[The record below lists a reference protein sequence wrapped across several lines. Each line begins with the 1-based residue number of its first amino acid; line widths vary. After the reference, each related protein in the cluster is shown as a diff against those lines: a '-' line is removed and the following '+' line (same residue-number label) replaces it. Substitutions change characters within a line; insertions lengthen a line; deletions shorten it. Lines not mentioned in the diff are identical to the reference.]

1 MAIERQTPDPAQ
13 EVEDMQDMTTERST
27 EDIDNEIIEILEGL
41 DEEEGIQVQ
50 DDGSVI
56 LGEMEEEMGAVGFS
70 ENLAEVVS
78 QNELSKIY
86 IELTA
91 AIENDKSAR
100 KDWEKTYTDGL
111 KYLGMKFDDGRSE
124 PFEGAS
130 GVIHPLLGESVTQFQ
145 AQAYKE
151 LLPPQGPVKTQV
163 VGEYS
168 SAVEEQ
174 AQRVKEFM
182 NYQIVHV
189 MEEYDEDLD
198 QMLFYLPLA
207 GSAFKKVYYDE
218 TLQRPVSKFVAPE
231 DLIVPYY
238 TTDLESCPRITH
250 VIKMPE
256 NEVKKLQAIGFY
268 RDVRVSDGS
277 DLSNASGVKE
287 EIEKLEGMEP
297 SYDTGEVSN
306 LYEVHCNLDLEGF
319 EDVNEAGEYTEVK
332 LPYIVTIDSNS
343 ENILSIRRNFEEDD
357 PMKNKIEYF
366 VHFKFLPGLGFYG
379 FGLTH
384 MIGGLSKASTSIVR
398 QLIDAGTL
406 ANLPAGF
413 KTRGIRI
420 RDEDSPIQ
428 PGEFRDVDAPA
439 GSLRDAIQ
447 PLPFKEP
454 SGTLLSLLGLL
465 VQSGQRFASIAEI
478 NVGEGNSQAPV
489 GTTVALLEKSTKVL
503 SAIHKRLHAGQKK
516 EFNLLADIFAKSLPE
531 AYPYAVSG
539 GQMEIKQADFDD
551 RVDVFPVSNPDIFST
566 SQRIIMAQEMMQ
578 LVQSNP
584 QIHGPNGMYEA
595 YRRMYAALGTDNI
608 DALLIPPPDTQPKPI
623 ESGMENSTLLMGGT
637 AQAFIQQNH
646 DAHIASHVNLLNMQ
660 PVQMNAQIQANIHS
674 HIMQHLQMKADL
686 IAQQQMP
693 PEAMQQYQQ
702 LQQQAQQSTP
712 VDAAALNQQA
722 GELLAQFS
730 SPIMTDLMAQ
740 FAQQVATPPQE
751 DPLVAIRKQEL
762 ALKGQELQQDKE
774 QFAVKEQMRAE
785 EKSRQDQIDRERID
799 AQRDIARMKDDTTQ
813 DRLDQQKELKLI
825 DIGLKQFDQFR

>member
-1 MAIERQTPDPAQ
+1 MAIERQVPDPAQ
-13 EVEDMQDMTTERST
+13 TVEPVQDLTTERPT
-27 EDIDNEIIEILEGL
+27 DDIDEEIIDILEGMG
-41 DEEEGIQVQ
+41 DEGVQ
-50 DDGSVI
+50 YQEDGSVI
-56 LGEMEEEMGAVGFS
+56 LGEQDVEMPSLGFG

-78 QNELSKIY
+78 ESELDKIY

-100 KDWEKTYTDGL
+100 EDWEKTYTDGL
-111 KYLGMKFDDGRSE
+111 KYLGMKFEEGRSE

-130 GVIHPLLGESVTQFQ
+130 SVIHPLLGESVTQFQ

-151 LLPPQGPVKTQV
+151 LLPAQGPVKTQV
-163 VGEYS
+163 VGEYNA
-168 SAVEEQ
+168 AVEEQ

-182 NYQIVHV
+182 NYQITHV
-189 MEEYDEDLD
+189 MEEYDEELD

-218 TLQRPVSKFVAPE
+218 TMQRAVSKFVAPE

-250 VIKMPE
+250 LIKMPE
-256 NEVKKLQAIGFY
+256 NDVKKLQAIGFY
-268 RDVRVSDGS
+268 KNVNVRAGDDPQNYSSLDTE
-277 DLSNASGVKE
+277 L
-287 EIEKLEGMEP
+287 EKLEGVSP
-297 SYDTGEVSN
+297 SYDTGEVCN

-319 EDVNEAGEYTEVK
+319 EDMDENGEPTEVK

-343 ENILSIRRNFEEDD
+343 ENILSIRRNFNEDD
-357 PMKNKIEYF
+357 PMKQKIEYF

-439 GSLRDAIQ
+439 GNLRDSIQ

-454 SGTLLSLLGLL
+454 SGTLLNLLGLL

-478 NVGEGNSQAPV
+478 NVGEGNTQAPV
-489 GTTVALLEKSTKVL
+489 GTTLALLEKSTKVL
-503 SAIHKRLHAGQKK
+503 SAIHKRLHSAQKK
-516 EFNLLADIFAKSLPE
+516 EFDLLATIFAKSLPPV
-531 AYPYAVSG
+531 YPYAVSG
-539 GQMEIKQADFDD
+539 GNMQIKQADFDD

-566 SQRIIMAQEMMQ
+566 SQRIVMAQEMMQ

-584 QIHGPNGMYEA
+584 QIHGPNGTYEA
-595 YRRMYAALGTDNI
+595 YRRMYAALGVDNI
-608 DALLIPPPDTQPKPI
+608 DALLIPPPDTQPKPV
-623 ESGMENSTLLMGGT
+623 ESGFENSTLMAGGM
-637 AQAFIQQNH
+637 AQAFMQQNH
-646 DAHIASHVNLLNMQ
+646 DAHIATHMNLLNMQ
-660 PVQMNAQIQANIHS
+660 PVQMNAQVQANVHA
-674 HIMQHLQMKADL
+674 HIMQHLQMKADS

-693 PEAMQQYQQ
+693 PEALQQYQQ
-702 LQQQAQQSTP
+702 LQQQAQQMSP
-712 VDAAALNQQA
+712 VEAAQVMQQA
-722 GELLAQFS
+722 NDLLAQFS
-730 SPIMTDLMAQ
+730 SPIMSELMQQ
-740 FAQQVATPPQE
+740 FSQEVATPPQE

-762 ALKGQELQQDKE
+762 ALKGQELQQDRE
-774 QFAVKEQMRAE
+774 QFEIKEQMRAE
-785 EKSRQDQIDRERID
+785 EKMRQDRIDRERI
-799 AQRDIARMKDDTTQ
+799 ATQLDIAKMKDDSTQ
-813 DRLDQQKELKLI
+813 DRLEQQKELKLI
-825 DIGLKQFDQFR
+825 DIGLKQIG

>member
-1 MAIERQTPDPAQ
+1 MAIEKNIPEPI
-13 EVEDMQDMTTERST
+13 VEDVTKMQNDDEIDGAIIETLEALT
-27 EDIDNEIIEILEGL
+27 EDE
-41 DEEEGIQVQ
+41 VTMQ
-50 DDGSVI
+50 DDGSVL
-56 LGEMEEEMGAVGFS
+56 LGPEDMDMPSLGFG

-78 QNELSKIY
+78 DDQLMQIY
-86 IELTA
+86 SELTQ

-100 KDWEKTYTDGL
+100 EDWEKTYTDGL
-111 KYLGMKFDDGRSE
+111 KYLGMKFDEDRAE

-163 VGEYS
+163 VGQYDS
-168 SAVEEQ
+168 TVEEQ

-182 NYQIVHV
+182 NYQITHV

-218 TLQRPVSKFVAPE
+218 GSGRAVSKFVAPE

-250 VIKMPE
+250 LVKMPE
-256 NEVKKLQAIGFY
+256 NDVRKLQAIGFY
-268 RDVRVSDGS
+268 
-277 DLSNASGVKE
+277 SNVKISASGSVDVNTDVSE
-287 EIEKLEGMEP
+287 EIEKLEGIKP
-297 SYDTGEVSN
+297 TYDTGEVCN

-319 EDVNEAGEYTEVK
+319 EDVDENGEPTEVK
-332 LPYIVTIDSNS
+332 LPYIVTLDADSTKV
-343 ENILSIRRNFEEDD
+343 LAIRRNYSQDD
-357 PMKNKIEYF
+357 PLREKIEYF
-366 VHFKFLPGLGFYG
+366 VHYKFLPGLGFYG

-406 ANLPAGF
+406 SNLPAGF

-454 SGTLLSLLGLL
+454 SGTLLNLLGLL

-478 NVGEGNSQAPV
+478 NVGDGNSQAPV
-489 GTTVALLEKSTKVL
+489 GTTLALLERSTKVL
-503 SAIHKRLHAGQKK
+503 SAIHKRLHASQKK
-516 EFNLLADIFAKSLPE
+516 EFKILADIFAKSLPPE
-531 AYPYAVSG
+531 YPYMTAN
-539 GQMEIKQADFDD
+539 GQMAIKQADFDD
-551 RVDVFPVSNPDIFST
+551 RVDVLPVSNPDIFST

-584 QIHGPNGMYEA
+584 QIHGPNGTYEA
-595 YRRMYAALGTDNI
+595 YRRMYAALGAENI
-608 DALLIPPPDTQPKPI
+608 DALLIPPPDTEPKPV
-623 ESGMENSTLLMGGT
+623 EAGFENSVLLAGGV
-637 AQAFIQQNH
+637 AQAFPNQDH
-646 DAHIASHVNLLNMQ
+646 DAHIAVHVNLLNMQ
-660 PVQMNAQIQANIHS
+660 PVQMNAQIQANIYA
-674 HIMQHLQMKADL
+674 HIMQHLQMKADI

-693 PEAMQQYQQ
+693 PEALQQYQGLMQQSQAVSPVEASQ
-702 LQQQAQQSTP
+702 LTQQANSI
-712 VDAAALNQQA
+712 
-722 GELLAQFS
+722 LAQFS
-730 SPIMTDLMAQ
+730 APIMNELMMQ

-751 DPLVAIRKQEL
+751 DPLVSIRKQEL
-762 ALKGQELQQDKE
+762 ALKGQELQQERDQFQIKE
-774 QFAVKEQMRAE
+774 QIRAE
-785 EKSRQDQIDRERID
+785 EKARQDAIDRERID
-799 AQRDIARMKDDTTQ
+799 AQRDIAVMKDETTK

-825 DIGLKQFDQFR
+825 DLGLSQLK

>member
-13 EVEDMQDMTTERST
+13 EGEEFQDMTTERST
-27 EDIDNEIIEILEGL
+27 EDLDSEIIEILSGL
-41 DEEEGIQVQ
+41 DEEGVQ
-50 DDGSVI
+50 YQEDGSVI
-56 LGEMEEEMGAVGFS
+56 LGEIEQEVPTLGFG

-78 QNELSKIY
+78 DSELDKIY

-100 KDWEKTYTDGL
+100 GDWEKTYTDGL
-111 KYLGMKFDDGRSE
+111 KYLGMKIEEGRSE

-130 GVIHPLLGESVTQFQ
+130 SVIHPLLGESVTQFQ

-151 LLPPQGPVKTQV
+151 LLPAQGPVKTQV

-182 NYQIVHV
+182 NYQITQV
-189 MEEYDEDLD
+189 MEEYDEELD
-198 QMLFYLPLA
+198 QMLFYLPIA

-218 TLQRPVSKFVAPE
+218 SLERAVSKFVAPE

-256 NEVKKLQAIGFY
+256 NEVKKLQSIGFY
-268 RDVRVSDGS
+268 RNVRVD
-277 DLSNASGVKE
+277 SNDSPLTDSSLNDE
-287 EIEKLEGMEP
+287 LEKLEGVSP
-297 SYDTGEVSN
+297 SYDTGDVCN

-319 EDVNEAGEYTEVK
+319 EDRFEDGEETEVK
-332 LPYIVTIDSNS
+332 LPYIVTIDANS
-343 ENILSIRRNFEEDD
+343 ENILAIRRNYAEDD
-357 PMKNKIEYF
+357 PTKKKIEYF

-384 MIGGLSKASTSIVR
+384 MIGGLSRASTSILR

-420 RDEDSPIQ
+420 RDEDTPIQ

-454 SGTLLSLLGLL
+454 SQTLLSLLGLL
-465 VQSGQRFASIAEI
+465 VQGGQRFASIAEI
-478 NVGEGNSQAPV
+478 NVGEGNSAAPV
-489 GTTVALLEKSTKVL
+489 GTTLALLERSTKVL
-503 SAIHKRLHAGQKK
+503 SAIHKRLHSGQKK
-516 EFNLLADIFAKSLPE
+516 EFNLLATIFSQSLPPV
-531 AYPYAVSG
+531 YPYAVSG
-539 GQMEIKQADFDD
+539 GNKQIKQTDFDE

-584 QIHGPNGMYEA
+584 QIHGPNGTYEA
-595 YRRMYAALGTDNI
+595 YRRMYAALGVDNI
-608 DALLIPPPDTQPKPI
+608 DALLIPPPDTEPKPL
-623 ESGMENSTLLMGGT
+623 ESGFENSALLSGNP
-637 AQAFIQQNH
+637 AQAFMQQNH
-646 DAHIASHVNLLNMQ
+646 DAHIATHVNLLNMP
-660 PVQMNAQIQANIHS
+660 PVQMNAQVQANIHS
-674 HIMQHLQMKADL
+674 HIMQHIQMKADI

-693 PEAMQQYQQ
+693 PEAQQQYQQ
-702 LQQQAQQSTP
+702 LQQQAQQSSP
-712 VDAAALNQQA
+712 VEAAQFNQQA
-722 GELLAQFS
+722 GDILAQFS
-730 SPIMTDLMAQ
+730 SPIMTDLMGQ

-751 DPLVAIRKQEL
+751 DPLVEIRKQEL
-762 ALKGQELQQDKE
+762 ALKGQELQQDRD
-774 QFAVKEQMRAE
+774 QFQIKEQMRA
-785 EKSRQDQIDRERID
+785 QDQANQDRIDRERID
-799 AQRDIARMKDDTTQ
+799 AQRDIARMKDNTTQ
-813 DRLDQQKELKLI
+813 NRLDQQKELKLI
-825 DIGLKQFDQFR
+825 DIGLSQMDQYR

>member
-1 MAIERQTPDPAQ
+1 MAIERQVPDPAQ
-13 EVEDMQDMTTERST
+13 TVEPVQDLTTERPT
-27 EDIDNEIIEILEGL
+27 DDIDEEIIDILEGMG
-41 DEEEGIQVQ
+41 DEGVQ
-50 DDGSVI
+50 YQEDGSVI
-56 LGEMEEEMGAVGFS
+56 LGEQDVEMPSLGFG

-78 QNELSKIY
+78 DSELDKIY

-100 KDWEKTYTDGL
+100 EDWEKTYTDGL
-111 KYLGMKFDDGRSE
+111 KYLGMKFEEGRSE

-130 GVIHPLLGESVTQFQ
+130 SVIHPLLGESVTQFQ

-151 LLPPQGPVKTQV
+151 LLPAQGPVKTQV
-163 VGEYS
+163 VGEYNA
-168 SAVEEQ
+168 AVEEQ

-182 NYQIVHV
+182 NYQITHV
-189 MEEYDEDLD
+189 MEEYDEELD

-218 TLQRPVSKFVAPE
+218 TMQRAVSKFVAPE

-250 VIKMPE
+250 LIKMPE
-256 NEVKKLQAIGFY
+256 NDVKKLQAIGFY
-268 RDVRVSDGS
+268 KNVNVRAGDDPQNYSSVDTE
-277 DLSNASGVKE
+277 L
-287 EIEKLEGMEP
+287 EKLEGISP
-297 SYDTGEVSN
+297 SYDTGEVCN

-319 EDVNEAGEYTEVK
+319 EDMDENGEPTEVK

-343 ENILSIRRNFEEDD
+343 ENILSIRRNFNEDD
-357 PMKNKIEYF
+357 PLRQKIEYF

-413 KTRGIRI
+413 KARGIRI

-428 PGEFRDVDAPA
+428 PGEFRDVDAPG
-439 GSLRDAIQ
+439 GSLRDSIQ

-454 SGTLLSLLGLL
+454 SGTLLNLLGLL

-478 NVGEGNSQAPV
+478 NVGEGNTQAPV
-489 GTTVALLEKSTKVL
+489 GTTLALLEKSTKVL
-503 SAIHKRLHAGQKK
+503 SAIHKRLHSAQKK
-516 EFNLLADIFAKSLPE
+516 EFDLLATIFAKSLPPV
-531 AYPYAVSG
+531 YPYSVSG
-539 GQMEIKQADFDD
+539 GNMQIKQADFDD

-566 SQRIIMAQEMMQ
+566 SQRIVMAQEMMQ

-584 QIHGPNGMYEA
+584 QIHGPNGTYEA
-595 YRRMYAALGTDNI
+595 YRRMYAALGVDNI
-608 DALLIPPPDTQPKPI
+608 DALLIPPPDTQPKPV
-623 ESGMENSTLLMGGT
+623 ESGFENSTLMAGGM
-637 AQAFIQQNH
+637 AQAFMQQNH
-646 DAHIASHVNLLNMQ
+646 DAHIATHMNLLNMQ
-660 PVQMNAQIQANIHS
+660 PVQMNAQVQANVHA
-674 HIMQHLQMKADL
+674 HIMQHLQMKADS

-693 PEAMQQYQQ
+693 PEALQQYQQ
-702 LQQQAQQSTP
+702 LQQQAQQMSP
-712 VDAAALNQQA
+712 VEAAQIMQQA
-722 GELLAQFS
+722 NDLLAQFS
-730 SPIMTDLMAQ
+730 SPIMTELMQQ
-740 FAQQVATPPQE
+740 FSQEVATPPQE

-774 QFAVKEQMRAE
+774 QFEIKEQMRAE
-785 EKSRQDQIDRERID
+785 EKMRQDRIDRERI
-799 AQRDIARMKDDTTQ
+799 ATQLDIAKMKDDSTQ
-813 DRLDQQKELKLI
+813 DRLEQQKELKLI
-825 DIGLKQFDQFR
+825 DIGLKQIG

>member
-1 MAIERQTPDPAQ
+1 MAIERQVPDPAQ
-13 EVEDMQDMTTERST
+13 TVEPVVDLTTERPT
-27 EDIDNEIIEILEGL
+27 DDIDEEIIDILEGMG
-41 DEEEGIQVQ
+41 EEGVQ
-50 DDGSVI
+50 YQEDGSVI
-56 LGEMEEEMGAVGFS
+56 LGEPEMEMPSLGFG

-78 QNELSKIY
+78 DSELDKIY

-100 KDWEKTYTDGL
+100 EDWEKTYTDGL
-111 KYLGMKFDDGRSE
+111 KYLGMKFEEGRSE

-130 GVIHPLLGESVTQFQ
+130 SVIHPLLGESVTQFQ

-151 LLPPQGPVKTQV
+151 LLPAQGPVKTQV
-163 VGEYS
+163 VGEYNA
-168 SAVEEQ
+168 AVEEQ

-182 NYQIVHV
+182 NYQITHV
-189 MEEYDEDLD
+189 MEEYDEELD

-218 TLQRPVSKFVAPE
+218 TMQRAVSKFVAPE

-250 VIKMPE
+250 LIKMPE
-256 NEVKKLQAIGFY
+256 NDVKKLQAIGFY
-268 RDVRVSDGS
+268 KNVNVRAGDDPQNYSSLDTE
-277 DLSNASGVKE
+277 L
-287 EIEKLEGMEP
+287 EKLEGISP
-297 SYDTGEVSN
+297 SYDTGEVCN

-319 EDVNEAGEYTEVK
+319 EDMDENGEPTEVK

-343 ENILSIRRNFEEDD
+343 ENILSIRRNFNEDD
-357 PMKNKIEYF
+357 PMKKKIEYF

-413 KTRGIRI
+413 KARGIRI

-428 PGEFRDVDAPA
+428 PGEFRDVDAPG
-439 GSLRDAIQ
+439 GSLRDSIQ

-454 SGTLLSLLGLL
+454 SGTLLNLLGLL

-489 GTTVALLEKSTKVL
+489 GTTLALLERSTKVL
-503 SAIHKRLHAGQKK
+503 SAIHKRLHSAQKK
-516 EFNLLADIFAKSLPE
+516 EFDLLATIFAKSLPPV
-531 AYPYAVSG
+531 YPYAVSG
-539 GQMEIKQADFDD
+539 GNMQIKQADFDD

-566 SQRIIMAQEMMQ
+566 SQRIVMAQEMMQ

-584 QIHGPNGMYEA
+584 QIHGPNGTYEA
-595 YRRMYAALGTDNI
+595 YRRMYAALGVDNI
-608 DALLIPPPDTQPKPI
+608 DALLIPPPDTQPKPV
-623 ESGMENSTLLMGGT
+623 ESGFENSTLMAGGM
-637 AQAFIQQNH
+637 AQAFMQQNH
-646 DAHIASHVNLLNMQ
+646 DAHIATHMNLLNMQ
-660 PVQMNAQIQANIHS
+660 PVQMNAQVQANVHA
-674 HIMQHLQMKADL
+674 HIMQHLQMKADS

-693 PEAMQQYQQ
+693 PEALQQYQQ
-702 LQQQAQQSTP
+702 LQQQAQQMSP
-712 VDAAALNQQA
+712 VEAAQVMQQA
-722 GELLAQFS
+722 NDLLAQFS
-730 SPIMTDLMAQ
+730 SPIMSELMQQ
-740 FAQQVATPPQE
+740 FSQEVATPPQE

-762 ALKGQELQQDKE
+762 ALKGQELQQDRE
-774 QFAVKEQMRAE
+774 QFEIKEQMRAE
-785 EKSRQDQIDRERID
+785 EKMRQDRIDRERI
-799 AQRDIARMKDDTTQ
+799 ATQLDIAKMKDDSTQ
-813 DRLDQQKELKLI
+813 DRLEQQKELKLI
-825 DIGLKQFDQFR
+825 DIGLKQIG

>member
-1 MAIERQTPDPAQ
+1 MP
-13 EVEDMQDMTTERST
+13 S
-27 EDIDNEIIEILEGL
+27 
-41 DEEEGIQVQ
+41 
-50 DDGSVI
+50 
-56 LGEMEEEMGAVGFS
+56 LGFG

-78 QNELSKIY
+78 ENELGKIY

-100 KDWEKTYTDGL
+100 EDWEKTYTDGL
-111 KYLGMKFDDGRSE
+111 KYLGMKFEEGRSE

-130 GVIHPLLGESVTQFQ
+130 SVIHPLLGESVTQFQ

-151 LLPPQGPVKTQV
+151 LLPAQGPVKTQV
-163 VGEYS
+163 VGEYNS
-168 SAVEEQ
+168 VVEEQ

-182 NYQIVHV
+182 NYQITHV
-189 MEEYDEDLD
+189 MEEYDEELD

-218 TLQRPVSKFVAPE
+218 TMQRAVSKFVAPE

-238 TTDLESCPRITH
+238 TTDLDSCPRITH

-256 NEVKKLQAIGFY
+256 NDVKKLQAIGFY
-268 RDVRVSDGS
+268 KNIDVRAGDGS
-277 DLSNASGVKE
+277 QNYSSVDTEL
-287 EIEKLEGMEP
+287 EKLEGVAP
-297 SYDTGEVSN
+297 SYDTGEVCN

-319 EDVNEAGEYTEVK
+319 EDMDENGEPTEVK

-343 ENILSIRRNFEEDD
+343 ENILSIRRNFNEDD
-357 PMKNKIEYF
+357 PMKEKIAYF

-420 RDEDSPIQ
+420 RDEDTPIQ

-439 GSLRDAIQ
+439 GNLRDSIQ

-454 SGTLLSLLGLL
+454 SGTLLNLLGLL

-478 NVGEGNSQAPV
+478 NVGEGSAQAPV
-489 GTTVALLEKSTKVL
+489 GTTLALLERSTKVL
-503 SAIHKRLHAGQKK
+503 SAIHKRLHSAQKK
-516 EFNLLADIFAKSLPE
+516 EFDLLSTIFAKSLPPV
-531 AYPYAVSG
+531 YPYSVAG
-539 GQMEIKQADFDD
+539 GNMQIKQTDFDE

-584 QIHGPNGMYEA
+584 QIHGPNGTYEA
-595 YRRMYAALGTDNI
+595 YRRMYSALGVDNI
-608 DALLIPPPDTQPKPI
+608 DSLLIPPPDTTPKPV
-623 ESGMENSTLLMGGT
+623 ESGFENSTLMGGGM
-637 AQAFIQQNH
+637 AQAFMQQNH
-646 DAHIASHVNLLNMQ
+646 DAHIATHMNLLNMQ
-660 PVQMNAQIQANIHS
+660 PVQMNAQVQANINA
-674 HIMQHLQMKADL
+674 HIMQHLQMKADS

-693 PEAMQQYQQ
+693 PEALQQYQQ
-702 LQQQAQQSTP
+702 LQQQAQQMP
-712 VDAAALNQQA
+712 PAEAAQVVQQSSD
-722 GELLAQFS
+722 LLAQFS
-730 SPIMTDLMAQ
+730 SPIMSELMEQ
-740 FAQQVATPPQE
+740 FSQQVSAPPQE

-774 QFAVKEQMRAE
+774 QFQIKEEMRSE
-785 EKSRQDQIDRERID
+785 EKMRQDNIDRERI
-799 AQRDIARMKDDTTQ
+799 ASQMDIARMKDDSTQ
-813 DRLDQQKELKLI
+813 DRLEQQKELKLI
-825 DIGLKQFDQFR
+825 DIGLKQIR

>member
-27 EDIDNEIIEILEGL
+27 EDIDDEIIEILEGL
-41 DEEEGIQVQ
+41 DEEGVQ
-50 DDGSVI
+50 YQEDGSVL
-56 LGEMEEEMGAVGFS
+56 LGEMEEDMGDVGFS

-78 QNELSKIY
+78 QSELSKIY

-100 KDWEKTYTDGL
+100 SDWEKTYTDGL
-111 KYLGMKFDDGRSE
+111 KYLGMKFDDNRSE

-151 LLPPQGPVKTQV
+151 LLPAQGPVKTQV
-163 VGEYS
+163 IGEYS
-168 SAVEEQ
+168 AASEEQ

-182 NYQIVHV
+182 NYQIIHV

-218 TLQRPVSKFVAPE
+218 NLQRAVSKFVAPE

-268 RDVRVSDGS
+268 RDVRVADGNSSSDT
-277 DLSNASGVKE
+277 SGVKE
-287 EIEKLEGMEP
+287 EIERLEGMEP

-319 EDVNEAGEYTEVK
+319 EDVNEDDEYTEVK

-343 ENILSIRRNFEEDD
+343 ENILAIRRNFEEDD

-420 RDEDSPIQ
+420 RDEDTPIQ

-454 SGTLLSLLGLL
+454 SQTLLSLLGLL

-478 NVGEGNSQAPV
+478 NIGEGNSQAPV

-503 SAIHKRLHAGQKK
+503 SAIHKRLHSGQKK
-516 EFNLLADIFAKSLPE
+516 EFKLLAEIFSKSLPE
-531 AYPYAVSG
+531 SYPYAIAG

-551 RVDVFPVSNPDIFST
+551 RIDVFPVSNPDIFST

-660 PVQMNAQIQANIHS
+660 PVQMNAQVQANIHS
-674 HIMQHLQMKADL
+674 HIMQHLQMKADM

-693 PEAMQQYQQ
+693 PEAQQQYQQ

-722 GELLAQFS
+722 NELLAQFS

-762 ALKGQELQQDKE
+762 ALKGQELQQEKE
-774 QFAVKEQMRAE
+774 QFSIKEQMRAD
-785 EKSRQDQIDRERID
+785 EKARQDQIDRERID

-825 DIGLKQFDQFR
+825 DIGLKEFDQFR

>member
-1 MAIERQTPDPAQ
+1 MAIERQVPDPAQ
-13 EVEDMQDMTTERST
+13 TVEPVQDLTTERST
-27 EDIDNEIIEILEGL
+27 DNIDEEIIDILEGMG
-41 DEEEGIQVQ
+41 EEDVQYQ

-56 LGEMEEEMGAVGFS
+56 LGEPEMEMPSLGFG

-78 QNELSKIY
+78 ENELGKIY

-100 KDWEKTYTDGL
+100 EDWEKTYTDGL
-111 KYLGMKFDDGRSE
+111 KYLGMKFEEGRSE

-130 GVIHPLLGESVTQFQ
+130 SVIHPLLGESVTQFQ

-151 LLPPQGPVKTQV
+151 LLPAQGPVKTQV
-163 VGEYS
+163 VGEYNS
-168 SAVEEQ
+168 VVEEQ

-182 NYQIVHV
+182 NYQITHV
-189 MEEYDEDLD
+189 MEEYDEELD

-218 TLQRPVSKFVAPE
+218 TMQRAVSKFVAPE

-238 TTDLESCPRITH
+238 TTDLDSCPRITH

-256 NEVKKLQAIGFY
+256 NDVKKLQAIGFY
-268 RDVRVSDGS
+268 KNIDVRAGDGS
-277 DLSNASGVKE
+277 QNYSSVDTEL
-287 EIEKLEGMEP
+287 EKLEGVAP
-297 SYDTGEVSN
+297 SYDTGEVCN

-319 EDVNEAGEYTEVK
+319 EDMDENGEPTEVK

-343 ENILSIRRNFEEDD
+343 ENILSIRRNFNEDD
-357 PMKNKIEYF
+357 PMKEKIAYF

-420 RDEDSPIQ
+420 RDEDTPIQ

-439 GSLRDAIQ
+439 GNLRDSIQ

-454 SGTLLSLLGLL
+454 SGTLLNLLGLL

-478 NVGEGNSQAPV
+478 NVGEGSAQAPV
-489 GTTVALLEKSTKVL
+489 GTTLALLERSTKVL
-503 SAIHKRLHAGQKK
+503 SAIHKRLHSAQKK
-516 EFNLLADIFAKSLPE
+516 EFDLLSTIFAKSLPPV
-531 AYPYAVSG
+531 YPYSVAG
-539 GQMEIKQADFDD
+539 GNMQIKQTDFDE

-584 QIHGPNGMYEA
+584 QIHGPNGTYEA
-595 YRRMYAALGTDNI
+595 YRRMYSALGVDNI
-608 DALLIPPPDTQPKPI
+608 DSLLIPPPDTTPKPV
-623 ESGMENSTLLMGGT
+623 ESGFENSTLMGGGM
-637 AQAFIQQNH
+637 AQAFMQQNH
-646 DAHIASHVNLLNMQ
+646 DAHIATHMNLLNMQ
-660 PVQMNAQIQANIHS
+660 PVQMNAQVQANINA
-674 HIMQHLQMKADL
+674 HIMQHLQMKADS

-693 PEAMQQYQQ
+693 PEALQQYQQ
-702 LQQQAQQSTP
+702 LQQQAQQMP
-712 VDAAALNQQA
+712 PAEAAQVVQQSSD
-722 GELLAQFS
+722 LLAQFS
-730 SPIMTDLMAQ
+730 SPIMSELMEQ
-740 FAQQVATPPQE
+740 FSQQVSAPPQE

-774 QFAVKEQMRAE
+774 QFQIKEEMRSE
-785 EKSRQDQIDRERID
+785 EKMRQDNIDRERI
-799 AQRDIARMKDDTTQ
+799 ASQMDIARMKDDSTQ
-813 DRLDQQKELKLI
+813 DRLEQQKELKLI
-825 DIGLKQFDQFR
+825 DIGLKQIR

>member
-1 MAIERQTPDPAQ
+1 MAIERQVPDPAQ
-13 EVEDMQDMTTERST
+13 TVEPVQDLTTERSAD
-27 EDIDNEIIEILEGL
+27 DIDEEIIDILEGMG
-41 DEEEGIQVQ
+41 EEGVQ
-50 DDGSVI
+50 YQEDGSVV
-56 LGEMEEEMGAVGFS
+56 LGEPEMEMPSLGFG

-78 QNELSKIY
+78 DSELDKIY

-100 KDWEKTYTDGL
+100 EDWEKTYTDGL
-111 KYLGMKFDDGRSE
+111 KYLGMKFEEGRSE

-130 GVIHPLLGESVTQFQ
+130 SVIHPLLGESVTQFQ

-163 VGEYS
+163 VGEYNS
-168 SAVEEQ
+168 VVEEQ

-182 NYQIVHV
+182 NYQITHV
-189 MEEYDEDLD
+189 MEEYDEELD

-218 TLQRPVSKFVAPE
+218 TLQRAVSKFVAPE

-238 TTDLESCPRITH
+238 TTDLDSCPRITH
-250 VIKMPE
+250 LIKMPE
-256 NEVKKLQAIGFY
+256 NDVKKLQAIGFY
-268 RDVRVSDGS
+268 KNVNVRAGD
-277 DLSNASGVKE
+277 DLRNYSSVDTE
-287 EIEKLEGMEP
+287 LEKLEGVSP
-297 SYDTGEVSN
+297 SYDTGEVCN

-319 EDVNEAGEYTEVK
+319 EDIDENGEPTEVK

-343 ENILSIRRNFEEDD
+343 ENILSIRRNFNEDD
-357 PMKNKIEYF
+357 PMRKKIEYF

-439 GSLRDAIQ
+439 GNLRDSIQ

-454 SGTLLSLLGLL
+454 SGTLLNLLGLL

-478 NVGEGNSQAPV
+478 NVGEGNAQAPV
-489 GTTVALLEKSTKVL
+489 GTTLALLERSTKVL
-503 SAIHKRLHAGQKK
+503 SAIHKRLHSAQKK
-516 EFNLLADIFAKSLPE
+516 EFDLLATIFAKSLPPV
-531 AYPYAVSG
+531 YPYAVSG
-539 GQMEIKQADFDD
+539 GNMQIKQTDFDD

-584 QIHGPNGMYEA
+584 QIHGPNGTYEA
-595 YRRMYAALGTDNI
+595 YRRMYSALGVDNI
-608 DALLIPPPDTQPKPI
+608 DALLIPPPDTQPKPV
-623 ESGMENSTLLMGGT
+623 ESGFENSTLMAGGM

-646 DAHIASHVNLLNMQ
+646 DAHIATHMNLLNMQ
-660 PVQMNAQIQANIHS
+660 PVQMNAQVQANINA
-674 HIMQHLQMKADL
+674 HIMQHLQMKADS

-693 PEAMQQYQQ
+693 PEALQQYQQ
-702 LQQQAQQSTP
+702 LQQQAQQMP
-712 VDAAALNQQA
+712 PAEAAQVNQQA
-722 GELLAQFS
+722 SDLLAQFS
-730 SPIMTDLMAQ
+730 SPIMSELMQQ
-740 FAQQVATPPQE
+740 FSQQVAAPPQE

-762 ALKGQELQQDKE
+762 ALKGQELQQDRE
-774 QFAVKEQMRAE
+774 QFEVKEQMRAE
-785 EKSRQDQIDRERID
+785 EKLRQDRIDRERI
-799 AQRDIARMKDDTTQ
+799 ATQMDIAKMKDDSTQ
-813 DRLDQQKELKLI
+813 DRLEQQKELKLI
-825 DIGLKQFDQFR
+825 DIGLKQIG